1 MNKKE
6 HSFSALLV
14 DKIDESE
21 NESEN
26 ADSENGDFPLDETG
40 AESPE
45 NEKQRLE
52 RQYSMCVQNVDY
64 LIARV
69 IVEDGASALT
79 TGINYRYEGIM
90 NLWEQNTVRFMGPAS
105 HFDFRAYNGLS
116 QT

>member
-1 MNKKE
+1 MFSNFYRFSKMNKKE

-26 ADSENGDFPLDETG
+26 ADSENGEFPLDETG

-79 TGINYRYEGIM
+79 TGINYRFDGFT
-90 NLWEQNTVRFMGPAS
+90 NTRFQNAV
-105 HFDFRAYNGLS
+105 
-116 QT
+116 

>member
-1 MNKKE
+1 MIETNKMFSNFYFFSKMNKKE

-26 ADSENGDFPLDETG
+26 VDSENGEFPLDETG
-40 AESPE
+40 EESTE
-45 NEKQRLE
+45 NEKQKLE

-79 TGINYRYEGIM
+79 TGINYR
-90 NLWEQNTVRFMGPAS
+90 LK
-105 HFDFRAYNGLS
+105 HFKMPGQFFRPK
-116 QT
+116 

>member
-1 MNKKE
+1 MFPKLIFSKMNKKE

-26 ADSENGDFPLDETG
+26 SENGDFPLDQTG
-40 AESPE
+40 EVSPE

-79 TGINYRYEGIM
+79 TGINYR
-90 NLWEQNTVRFMGPAS
+90 
-105 HFDFRAYNGLS
+105 
-116 QT
+116 

>member
-1 MNKKE
+1 MFSNFYRFSKMNKKE

-21 NESEN
+21 NESET

-79 TGINYRYEGIM
+79 TGINYRYGYGFT
-90 NLWEQNTVRFMGPAS
+90 NTRF
-105 HFDFRAYNGLS
+105 
-116 QT
+116 